1 MKRFLLL
8 IFSLTGAFAGEQK
21 PNIVFILAD
30 DLGYGDIACYG
41 CPDARTPNI
50 DKLADQGAKFT
61 NFYANGTEC
70 TPTRTAIMTGRY
82 PQFAGGLECAI
93 GTGNVGRYDDAIRLA
108 KKSQL
113 GLPVNQSVIPEVFTK
128 AGYKTGIFGKWHLG
142 YEPHFNPVK
151 YGWDEFF
158 GCLGGNV
165 DYFTHRELSP
175 LPALFGNDKPVKREG
190 YMTHLITNEALQF
203 ISQHQQAPFFC
214 YIPFTT
220 PHFPFQTPTDRDKE
234 FNKENWTDGSRE
246 SYVTMLEDLDAA
258 VGKILQKLENLKLD
272 KNTLVLFAS
281 DHGAMKPGRNLP
293 WNGYKG
299 SLFEGGIRAPLIAR
313 WPGKIKPGTRCSQL
327 GATFDLTASF
337 ARITGTRVAGK
348 KLDGIDLLACAE
360 KNLKPIARD
369 LYWRAKRGERTW
381 WAVVNDDGETTRKY
395 IRKKENGETQEW
407 FFNLKEDPGESKNL
421 FALPDNYGHKLKV
434 KLADWQSRVQAL
446 R

>member
-113 GLPVNQSVIPEVFTK
+113 GLPVNQSVIPAVFTK

-142 YEPHFNPVK
+142 YEPHFNPMK
-151 YGWDEFF
+151 YGWDQFF

-175 LPALFGNDKPVKREG
+175 LPALFSNDKPVKREG
-190 YMTHLITNEALQF
+190 YMTHLITNEALHF
-203 ISQHQQAPFFC
+203 INKHQQAPFFC

-234 FNKENWTDGSRE
+234 FNKENWTEGSRE
-246 SYVTMLEDLDAA
+246 SYVTMLEDLDTA
-258 VGKILQKLENLKLD
+258 VGKILQKLENLELE

-299 SLFEGGIRAPLIAR
+299 SLFEGGIRAPLIAK

-337 ARITGTRVAGK
+337 ARITGTPVAGA

-395 IRKKENGETQEW
+395 IRKKEDGKTQEW